1 MSCSGDCVLRTEDGG
16 AFPVHRSFLR
26 TVSPYFRGLFHDGK
40 TDVLLRGVKGS
51 VLHVLLAHEYT
62 DQLCVSN
69 DNVGE
74 VLATADMLLMDR
86 CREKCMEMLRRN
98 VQAENCLGVAEV
110 TKQYSCSPSGD
121 CVTEYV
127 HEHFDKIWR
136 TSEEFP
142 EMPVSQLCELL
153 DSPELNVRQEQDVLH
168 AIARWCN
175 AVGDAPVLDQL
186 ELRRLLQCVRVGVCK
201 ASVDD
206 SDNIIFFSRLVRSA
220 LQEFQNLCPALANS
234 LAYREAVLEAL
245 ERGPCLC
252 KPIPFL
258 LGQNAAE
265 EMDAADR
272 EAAGEAGVAE
282 VAPAEAA
289 PADAADLGAAA
300 LPNDAEVAD
309 AGAVAAPAEIDAE
322 EMDVEDGDAGIA
334 GGLAMKPLCKKC
346 GKENP
351 ERWLP
356 RLPYTML
363 FVVGGWSN
371 GQALSDIQ
379 AFDPLANRWV
389 RHENAS
395 AFEPRA
401 YHAVAVYG
409 RRVFVIGGM
418 QERKY
423 LRSTMSYDMDSCEW
437 KVESSM
443 HETHARA
450 EDLTLHNFIG
460 YSGPTTCALSNC

>member
-1 MSCSGDCVLRTEDGG
+1 MFSGRGHSSMSCSGDCVLRTEDGG

-127 HEHFDKIWR
+127 HGILTRSKTCCTR
-136 TSEEFP
+136 
-142 EMPVSQLCELL
+142 L
-153 DSPELNVRQEQDVLH
+153 R
-168 AIARWCN
+168 AWCN

-201 ASVDD
+201 PA
-206 SDNIIFFSRLVRSA
+206 A

-272 EAAGEAGVAE
+272 EAAGGGRRWQKS
-282 VAPAEAA
+282 APAEAA

-322 EMDVEDGDAGIA
+322 EM
-334 GGLAMKPLCKKC
+334 M
-346 GKENP
+346 
-351 ERWLP
+351 
-356 RLPYTML
+356 
-363 FVVGGWSN
+363 
-371 GQALSDIQ
+371 
-379 AFDPLANRWV
+379 
-389 RHENAS
+389 
-395 AFEPRA
+395 
-401 YHAVAVYG
+401 
-409 RRVFVIGGM
+409 
-418 QERKY
+418 
-423 LRSTMSYDMDSCEW
+423 
-437 KVESSM
+437 
-443 HETHARA
+443 
-450 EDLTLHNFIG
+450 
-460 YSGPTTCALSNC
+460 